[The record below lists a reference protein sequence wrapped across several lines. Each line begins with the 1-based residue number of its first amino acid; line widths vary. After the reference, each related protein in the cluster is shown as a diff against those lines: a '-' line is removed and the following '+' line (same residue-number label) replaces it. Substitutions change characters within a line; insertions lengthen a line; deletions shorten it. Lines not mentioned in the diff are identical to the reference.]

1 MKHPVFQQEFDF
13 KTQHKLDLTEDR
25 IFELK
30 KIFAIANRNETG
42 VIGRKQFV
50 DLMKLLRISPT
61 DVSAPSPAAPARVSA
76 CTPPRGQTLRAR
88 RAPRAR
94 GHTHTHRHRQLCD
107 ASRPERSL
115 FGLPQDEL
123 DRMMVEMDK
132 NGDGEIE
139 FEEFAVAMVHT
150 YDDDMISSAAMVR
163 SEHAQVAC
171 PSGLTPWRRR
181 FPSAARARACGIAE
195 RSSGPSTTKSSSSV
209 RSERR
214 LPRQDGT
221 VRPPAEPHLCGA
233 VCSVGITVLVYFDF
247 ILIPLTLAY
256 FIVFLLNPIL
266 KLLEKR
272 PYSGKCTPKEHEKRK
287 DTPDSAAVALYD
299 CYTVGKLP
307 HMAAV
312 LVTLG
317 GFFLLLFLLVRM
329 VANELGAFLDD
340 PLIQTKLKDLQIDL
354 DTMLN
359 ESGIV
364 ILEPPICEFEADCP
378 LGPNNCYGPK
388 MLPCAHDG
396 YTMEQLTNY
405 LSTFNTFFGQFAAVM
420 LFVIYIMIEVDVDK
434 SLLSGDSPAVSEIEG
449 MISHYI
455 NLKTMLS
462 LITGALVATI
472 LWLLNVKLAVLFG
485 IMSFVLNYIPNVGSL
500 IAIFLPAP
508 VVMLDPGLL
517 GYERVLAFVGPGIVQ
532 MFVGNVLEPSV
543 FGKSLNMTAMSI
555 LGALV
560 IWTGIWGIP
569 GAVLSVPLL
578 GIQKILM
585 VYTNHPFAKYMLLL
599 IRA

>member
-1 MKHPVFQQEFDF
+1 M
-13 KTQHKLDLTEDR
+13 
-25 IFELK
+25 
-30 KIFAIANRNETG
+30 
-42 VIGRKQFV
+42 
-50 DLMKLLRISPT
+50 
-61 DVSAPSPAAPARVSA
+61 PSPA
-76 CTPPRGQTLRAR
+76 

-94 GHTHTHRHRQLCD
+94 GHTHTHRQLCD

-163 SEHAQVAC
+163 SPVC
-171 PSGLTPWRRR
+171 SGRLPQRFDAAARR
-181 FPSAARARACGIAE
+181 FPSAARARACGNAE

-209 RSERR
+209 RSEKR
-214 LPRQDGT
+214 LPRQDETVT
-221 VRPPAEPHLCGA
+221 VRPLSRICCGA

-329 VANELGAFLDD
+329 VASELGAFLDD

-396 YTMEQLTNY
+396 YTMEQLTTY

-543 FGKSLNMTAMSI
+543 FGASLNMTAMSI